1 MLELLD
7 MIDVVAAMSLHMIF
21 PRLIPFRHRDSRLLL
36 LLLRGV
42 IGQSIPF
49 HGRAALSLRSDLIH
63 YFHAIRTNEAAPFLA
78 RLCRN
83 ERRRDKMNSPCR
95 GHDDDDMKP
104 LRGGGADGRGLE

>member
-1 MLELLD
+1 MLDYLELYRCGSINQLLPL
-7 MIDVVAAMSLHMIF
+7 SS
-21 PRLIPFRHRDSRLLL
+21 PRDSRLLL

-83 ERRRDKMNSPCR
+83 ERRRRWRDKMNSPCR
-95 GHDDDDMKP
+95 GHDDDDDMKP
-104 LRGGGADGRGLE
+104 LRGGGGADGHGLE